1 MNEEITRIQESL
13 LALLPLWNY
22 KITKPFKQ
30 LLNEEISL
38 EMYYCIQ
45 TLQWAGEPMSMT
57 ELTQFMRMPKQQMT
71 KLVGRLVEGGF
82 VRRIYDAAD
91 RRVIRLSV
99 TDKAEEYIAKYLT
112 EDAGYFRKLMEEMT
126 EEDREDFRGAVETLI
141 RVLAKETCGVEE

>member
-45 TLQWAGEPMSMT
+45 TLQWVGEPISMT

-71 KLVGRLVEGGF
+71 KLVGRLVESGF
-82 VRRIYDAAD
+82 VRRTYDAAD

-112 EDAGYFRKLMEEMT
+112 EDAGDFRKLMEEMT
-126 EEDREDFRGAVETLI
+126 EGDREDFRGAVETLI
-141 RVLAKETCGVEE
+141 RVLAKETCRVEE

>member
-45 TLQWAGEPMSMT
+45 TLQWVGEPMSMT

-71 KLVGRLVEGGF
+71 KLVGRLVESGF
-82 VRRIYDAAD
+82 VKRTYDAAD

-112 EDAGYFRKLMEEMT
+112 EDAGYFRKLMEAMT
-126 EEDREDFRGAVETLI
+126 EEDRGDFRGAVETLI
-141 RVLAKETCGVEE
+141 RVLAKETCRVEE

>member
-1 MNEEITRIQESL
+1 MNEEITRIQEAL

-45 TLQWAGEPMSMT
+45 TLQWVGEPMSMT

-71 KLVGRLVEGGF
+71 KLVSRLVESGF
-82 VRRIYDAAD
+82 VRRTYDAAD

-112 EDAGYFRKLMEEMT
+112 EDAGYFRKLMEAMT
-126 EEDREDFRGAVETLI
+126 EEDLGEFRGAVETLI
-141 RVLAKETCGVEE
+141 RVLAKETCRGEE